1 MVRDGY
7 YYGTLL
13 LVAASLIGWLAGAP
27 WAIPCVL
34 LAAFF
39 LWFFRDPEREIPD
52 TPGAVVS
59 PADGKVTGI
68 WPVTENGIRQT
79 RISIFLNVFD
89 VHVNRSPT
97 GGIIREVR
105 YQVGK
110 FANAMNLT
118 SAEQNE
124 QNVVTVEA

>member
-39 LWFFRDPEREIPD
+39 LWFFRAPEREIPD

-59 PADGKVTGI
+59 PADGKVTDISIVMVHGV
-68 WPVTENGIRQT
+68 PGG
-79 RISIFLNVFD
+79 RISTFLNVFG
-89 VHVNRSPT
+89 VHVNRLP
-97 GGIIREVR
+97 IARIVRDIRHHR
-105 YQVGK
+105 GK
-110 FANAMNLT
+110 A
-118 SAEQNE
+118 QN
-124 QNVVTVEA
+124 